1 MSHHIH
7 LLPGIVPLNAP
18 RKPDKKR
25 KVRRAGVAG
34 VSQGHEIEDVEE
46 IFALADESEEGEG
59 LFEDDDLQVTGGS
72 VSGWFSGTTMKALLQ
87 AQEDR

>member
-7 LLPGIVPLNAP
+7 LLPGIIPLNAP
-18 RKPDKKR
+18 RKPERKR
-25 KVRRAGVAG
+25 KVRKASVAG
-34 VSQGHEIEDVEE
+34 VSQGGDIEDIEE
-46 IFALADESEEGEG
+46 IFALAEEGEESDG
-59 LFEDDDLQVTGGS
+59 LYEDDDLQVTGGS